1 MHSYH
6 SLGRVLR
13 DAGFRFPPLI
23 ESIPEAGASTSA
35 PSACR
40 SWMLILS
47 LPRRGDTGGKPQD
60 ELAAMDAVMP
70 GWCQF
75 LNACRTGH
83 YVLISARKRSQIH
96 LPRWG

>member
-23 ESIPEAGASTSA
+23 ESIPGRWRNGCERERLPNRMPILFLQPGAVT
-35 PSACR
+35 PVVN
-40 SWMLILS
+40 LE
-47 LPRRGDTGGKPQD
+47 D
-60 ELAAMDAVMP
+60 ELAAMEKVMP

-75 LNACRTGH
+75 LTPVVPALCADF
-83 YVLISARKRSQIH
+83 S
-96 LPRWG
+96 